1 MKPCQVGG
9 GWGGG
14 SPMNCKTFRVGDMR
28 LWPFKENKFL
38 SIITIQ
44 TEKKKKMLTNTKYIT
59 ET

>member
-1 MKPCQVGG
+1 
-9 GWGGG
+9 
-14 SPMNCKTFRVGDMR
+14 MR